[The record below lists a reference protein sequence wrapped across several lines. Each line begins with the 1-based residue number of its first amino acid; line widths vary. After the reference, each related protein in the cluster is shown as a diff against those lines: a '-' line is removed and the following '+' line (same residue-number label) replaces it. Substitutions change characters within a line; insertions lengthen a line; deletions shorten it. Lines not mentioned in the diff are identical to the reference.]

1 MYASVILY
9 ALVTLGGVM
18 ASPAQEPGVEPRAI
32 ERRVPTMADIPFPRF
47 PTRNY
52 NHNDGGKGG
61 KGGKDGK
68 DGKGHDGK
76 GHDGKGRDGKDHDG
90 KDHDGKDHDGKDHGG
105 KGDDG
110 KGCSSDTNTQVNACS
125 GGNPYCCSSNGKGG
139 HACKNTTACEETIIC
154 CNNNNGFQ
162 ICIGDIDFNVPIT
175 INIYEDDD

>member
-52 NHNDGGKGG
+52 NHND
-61 KGGKDGK
+61 
-68 DGKGHDGK
+68 
-76 GHDGKGRDGKDHDG
+76 DHDG
-90 KDHDGKDHDGKDHGG
+90 KD
-105 KGDDG
+105 DDG
-110 KGCSSDTNTQVNACS
+110 KGCSSDTNTQLNACS

>member
-9 ALVTLGGVM
+9 ALVTLGGAM

-76 GHDGKGRDGKDHDG
+76 GHDGK
-90 KDHDGKDHDGKDHGG
+90 DHDGKDHGG
-105 KGDDG
+105 KDDDG

>member
-1 MYASVILY
+1 MYASIILY
-9 ALVTLGGVM
+9 TIVALGGVM

-52 NHNDGGKGG
+52 NHNDGKGKDGKGG
-61 KGGKDGK
+61 KGGKDDHDHGKGGK
-68 DGKGHDGK
+68 DGHDGK
-76 GHDGKGRDGKDHDG
+76 GGKD
-90 KDHDGKDHDGKDHGG
+90 DH
-105 KGDDG
+105 DG
-110 KGCSSDTNTQVNACS
+110 KGCSSDTNTQLNACN

-139 HACKNTTACEETIIC
+139 HACKNTTACQETIIC

-162 ICIGDIDFNVPIT
+162 ICIGDLDFNVPIT